1 MIPANNEIRFEV
13 TTKCNYNCMICPRE
27 KLTRKL
33 ETMEFDN
40 FKFLLDRIIK
50 EVDQYTV
57 CTFSGFGEPFL
68 DPTLM
73 EKIKYARQR
82 KMEVLLL
89 TNASLLTV
97 EKFKLLDGLGVSS
110 IRVSFYGDSP
120 GIYNK
125 MHNIK
130 HKGQFEM
137 IKERLV
143 EICRIKTT
151 TKVLFTYNVQE
162 GINRSDTEHWIKFW
176 SDKADL
182 LEVWKPH
189 NWVDG
194 KTYRVVQRQKQKTC
208 GRPWKTPLQ
217 VQVDGTVNMCCFDFN
232 GQLTLGDLKTQTL
245 QEIFSSPLYKKI
257 VQYHL
262 SGDFNGSELICD
274 NCDQRNIDKS
284 DVMVYNSK
292 FPINERVGMVSTTY
306 STLT

>member
-1 MIPANNEIRFEV
+1 MIPENNEVRVEV

-33 ETMEFDN
+33 EIMKFDT
-40 FKFLLDRIIK
+40 FKFLLDRILK
-50 EVDQYTV
+50 ESGQYNI

-68 DPTLM
+68 DPGIM
-73 EKIKYARQR
+73 EKVRYARKR
-82 KMEVLLL
+82 KLDVLLL

-97 EKFKLLDGLGVSS
+97 EKFKMLDDVGVSS

-120 GIYNK
+120 QIYNK

-130 HKGQFEM
+130 NKGQFEK

-143 EICRIKTT
+143 QICRIKKN
-151 TKVLFTYNVQE
+151 TKVLFTYNMQE
-162 GINRSDTEHWIKFW
+162 GINKGDTEHWIKFW
-176 SDKADL
+176 NDKADL

-194 KTYRVVQRQKQKTC
+194 KGYRVVQAHKEKTC

-217 VQVDGTVNMCCFDFN
+217 LQVDGTINMCCFDFN
-232 GQLTLGDLKTQTL
+232 GQLTLGDLRKQEL
-245 QEIFSSPLYKKI
+245 HEIFSSTLFNKI
-257 VQYHL
+257 VKCHS
-262 SGDFNGSELICD
+262 SGDFSGSGLICED
-274 NCDQRNIDKS
+274 CDQRNSDKS

-292 FPINERVGMVSTTY
+292 FKIEERVGKVSTTY
-306 STLT
+306 NCLT